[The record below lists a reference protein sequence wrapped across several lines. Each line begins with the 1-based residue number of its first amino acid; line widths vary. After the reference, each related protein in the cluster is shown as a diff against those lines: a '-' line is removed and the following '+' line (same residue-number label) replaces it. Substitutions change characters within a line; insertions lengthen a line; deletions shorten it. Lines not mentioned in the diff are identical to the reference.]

1 MSYNGWS
8 NYETWLVSM
17 WYGDYLA
24 DLANEGEILDAEQ
37 IEAIVVSMMSDYDQ
51 IPESGFLADIVN
63 AAIRSVDWH
72 ELAEHYALEKEDA

>member
-24 DLANEGEILDAEQ
+24 DLANEGETLDAEQ

-72 ELAEHYALEKEDA
+72 ELAEHYALEEEDA